1 MSDFHSEYKVKK
13 EIGIGSFARVYYA
26 KRAGTDNYYAVKA
39 FTKEDLAEYN
49 KGIEALFNEIK
60 IMRILGKSDHCL
72 NFFEIH
78 ETKNSVY
85 MIIEYCPGGELLK
98 RMCRR

>member
-1 MSDFHSEYKVKK
+1 M
-13 EIGIGSFARVYYA
+13 GIGSFARVYYA
-26 KRAGTDNYYAVKA
+26 NRIGTNNYYAVKA

-49 KGIEALFNEIK
+49 KGIRALYNEIR
-60 IMRILGKSDHCL
+60 IMRTIGKSRFCL

-85 MIIEYCPGGELLK
+85 MVIEYC
-98 RMCRR
+98 